1 MLMSSSAAL
10 TDEEERSSME
20 TTRAGYQQQMERQL
34 AKWSAR
40 LEGLK
45 ARAAVAG
52 VGTKAE
58 LLTELGK
65 LEKLEVAGR
74 QHLAAV
80 ATAAEARWGEVRAGL
95 IDKWNHV
102 NGALDAIWARV
113 REP

>member
-1 MLMSSSAAL
+1 
-10 TDEEERSSME
+10 ME
-20 TTRAGYQQQMERQL
+20 MTRAGYQQQMEGRL
-34 AKWSAR
+34 AQWSAR

-52 VGTKAE
+52 AGTKAE

-80 ATAAEARWGEVRAGL
+80 MTAAGGGWGEVKSGL
-95 IDKWNHV
+95 LDKWDHV

-113 REP
+113 QARQG